1 MFSEENLIPTFLI
14 PIIGTAAT
22 IFTIWS
28 TIPQILKAIRTR
40 KMDDVSIWLIL
51 SLLIGLSLWIVYGIF
66 KNDVVIIGGNLPGI
80 ILNIILLILK
90 RKFSKEPMR

>member
-1 MFSEENLIPTFLI
+1 
-14 PIIGTAAT
+14 
-22 IFTIWS
+22 
-28 TIPQILKAIRTR
+28 
-40 KMDDVSIWLIL
+40 MDDVSIWLIL